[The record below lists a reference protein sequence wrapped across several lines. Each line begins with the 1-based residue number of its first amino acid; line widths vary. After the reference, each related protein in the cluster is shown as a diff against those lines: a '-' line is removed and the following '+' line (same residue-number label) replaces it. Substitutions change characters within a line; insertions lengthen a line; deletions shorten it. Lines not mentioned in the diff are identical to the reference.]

1 MLLGAPA
8 VQVAARSQPDG
19 LCHYLEALDFQREIV
34 KIHAVFGVKTR
45 IQTGLSA
52 GCLAPLTLTKRRG
65 RGGQYGTPEP
75 GAVDYPRTAD
85 FINNVM
91 IPDALAIGQSTNRGA
106 KSARVFL
113 INVSSATRIPGY
125 CQRLW

>member
-1 MLLGAPA
+1 MAMGAPA
-8 VQVAARSQPDG
+8 VQTAARSQPDG
-19 LCHYLEALDFQREIV
+19 LCPLLEALDFQREIV
-34 KIHAVFGVKTR
+34 KIHAVFGGKTR

-52 GCLAPLTLTKRRG
+52 GCLAPLTLTKGRG

-75 GAVDYPRTAD
+75 GAVDYHPTAD

-91 IPDALAIGQSTNRGA
+91 IPDALAIGQFKNRGA

-113 INVSSATRIPGY
+113 INASSAMALPGY